1 MRTTNQLPIHTRVDY
16 KQKNE
21 LGWFNLEDIYK
32 ADFNYLPNDNDFSQ
46 FDLINSR
53 ELLEKLGISPP
64 TLFRWRE
71 KGKIPYLR
79 VGESIK
85 YNLADVIKAIEVRRG
100 L

>member
-1 MRTTNQLPIHTRVDY
+1 MDQIQIISN
-16 KQKNE
+16 K
-21 LGWFNLEDIYK
+21 EDIELMFSK
-32 ADFNYLPNDNDFSQ
+32 LFSQ
-46 FDLINSR
+46 LLAGHQYKYVEPNLTANLINSK
-53 ELLEKLGISPP
+53 ELSQKLGISAP
-64 TLFRWRE
+64 TLFRWRK